1 MGTYIILAAGKGRS
15 LEPLTLKYPKTSYK
29 LDEQTTVLQ
38 RQVRG
43 IRKFER
49 NAEIVVVLGYM
60 AETVKAELHDENVR
74 FVTNPFYEVTNSIS
88 SLWFAR
94 SYLERENVAII
105 HADTVFEDRLIQE
118 RLVKSTDYP
127 YVLVDSSCSRPGAY
141 NCVIKDGKIQVMSKK
156 LEHFDA
162 KYCSLVKLDPVSSR
176 LLKNEIDEMIHADMH
191 DQYYEDALVQM
202 IMFHNFQVN
211 CVDIKDYGWSEVNS
225 VDDLLHAREIH
236 MNSILAVS

>member
-15 LEPLTLKYPKTSYK
+15 LEPLTLKYPKTSYR

-43 IRKFER
+43 IRRFER
-49 NAEIVVVLGYM
+49 NAEIVIVLGYM
-60 AETVKAELHDENVR
+60 AEAIKEELHDENVK
-74 FVTNPFYEVTNSIS
+74 FVINPFYEVTNSIA

-94 SYLERENVAII
+94 NYLERENVAII
-105 HADTVFEDRLIQE
+105 HADTVFEDRLIREQ
-118 RLVKSTDYP
+118 LTAPTNYP
-127 YVLVDSSCSRPGAY
+127 YVLVDSSYLKPGAY
-141 NCVIKDGKIQVMSKK
+141 NCVIKDGKIQVMSRK

-162 KYCSLVKLDPVSSR
+162 KYCSMVKLDPVSSR
-176 LLKNEIDEMIHADMH
+176 LLKNEVDEMIHRDMH
-191 DQYYEDALVQM
+191 DQYFEDALVQM

-211 CVDIKDYGWSEVNS
+211 CIDIKDYGWSEVNS
-225 VDDLLHAREIH
+225 VDDLLRAREIH

>member
-60 AETVKAELHDENVR
+60 AAAIREELQDENVK
-74 FVTNPFYEVTNSIS
+74 FVTNPFYEVTNSIA

-94 SYLERENVAII
+94 NYLERENVAIV
-105 HADTVFEDRLIQE
+105 HADTVFDDRLIKEQ
-118 RLVKSTDYP
+118 LTKPTDYP
-127 YVLVDSSCSRPGAY
+127 YVLVDSSFLKPGAY
-141 NCVIKDGKIQVMSKK
+141 NCVIKDGTVQVMSKK

-162 KYCSLVKLDPVSSR
+162 KYCSMVKLDPVSSR
-176 LLKNEIDEMIHADMH
+176 LLKNEVDEMIHRDMH
-191 DQYYEDALVQM
+191 DQYFEDALVQM

-211 CVDIKDYGWSEVNS
+211 CVDIKGYGWSEVNS
-225 VDDLLHAREIH
+225 VDDLLRAREIH

>member
-1 MGTYIILAAGKGRS
+1 MGTYIILAAGKGRN

-60 AETVKAELHDENVR
+60 ADAIKAELHDENVK
-74 FVTNPFYEVTNSIS
+74 FVINPFYEVTNSIS

-94 SYLERENVAII
+94 NYLERENVAII
-105 HADTVFEDRLIQE
+105 HADTVFDDDLIRE
-118 RLVKSTDYP
+118 KLVAPTDYP
-127 YVLVDSSCSRPGAY
+127 YVLVDSSYLKLGAY

-162 KYCSLVKLDPVSSR
+162 KYCSMVKLDPVSSR
-176 LLKNEIDEMIHADMH
+176 LLKNEVDEMIHADMH
-191 DQYYEDALVQM
+191 DQYFEDALVQM

-211 CVDIKDYGWSEVNS
+211 CADIKDYGWSEVNS
-225 VDDLLHAREIH
+225 VDDLLRAREIH
-236 MNSILAVS
+236 MNSILSAS